1 MRTTMMPTL
10 ASQSL
15 SVAAAAG
22 VVVIALS
29 LSLCLC
35 PRLVS
40 GVRVAFNQSGANG
53 QFDELTAIR
62 RSALTLLQV
71 YRVECDPAHTKHP
84 PTAHPLPLPL

>member
-1 MRTTMMPTL
+1 MPTL

-15 SVAAAAG
+15 SVAAAAA

-29 LSLCLC
+29 LSLFL
-35 PRLVS
+35 RLVS

-71 YRVECDPAHTKHP
+71 YRVECDPAHTKQP
-84 PTAHPLPLPL
+84 PPAHPLPL

>member
-1 MRTTMMPTL
+1 MPTL

-15 SVAAAAG
+15 SVAAAPC
-22 VVVIALS
+22 IS
-29 LSLCLC
+29 LSLCLL

-71 YRVECDPAHTKHP
+71 YRVECDPAHTKQP
-84 PTAHPLPLPL
+84 PYPL